1 MNLFSPCMIETAK
14 MSERGQIVIPKEIR
28 EFIRAEE
35 GTLFTLFPLN
45 SETIVMKKLDT
56 AAMIKEF
63 RKIRASVK
71 EYATND
77 EINDAIAEVRREHPR
92 KGRS

>member
-1 MNLFSPCMIETAK
+1 MIETAK

-28 EFIRAEE
+28 DFIHADE

-45 SETIVMKKLDT
+45 GETIIMKKMDT
-56 AAMIKEF
+56 AAMVKEF

-71 EYATND
+71 EHMTND
-77 EINDAIAEVRREHPR
+77 EINEVIAEARREQR
-92 KGRS
+92 QKGRR